1 MDVAYVAIGSLSVWV
16 QRASVQGA
24 SFYLAP

>member
-1 MDVAYVAIGSLSVWV
+1 MDVAYAAIGSLSVWLSG
-16 QRASVQGA
+16 AYVQGA